1 MYETVPSQLTDEDRA
16 EWKGKLSGV
25 ALGSDAFFPFRDNV
39 DRARQSGV
47 QYIASPAGSTN
58 DEDVIRACDDH
69 GITLI
74 HTDLR
79 LFHH

>member
-1 MYETVPSQLTDEDRA
+1 MVILVHVC
-16 EWKGKLSGV
+16 LNIV
-25 ALGSDAFFPFRDNV
+25 F
-39 DRARQSGV
+39 QSGV
-47 QYIASPAGSTN
+47 HYIASPAGSTN